1 MKFTTMKTPA
11 LPLISATR
19 CPVNDLRRRS
29 LQRGLFWMAAFAS
42 AFILAPSSHAAS
54 LTWDNSGANPT
65 APIDGFSSLWDT
77 TATVWSN
84 GAADA
89 AWVNANND
97 IAVFGSS
104 NGTAGTVNLGS
115 AITANGVTFNAA
127 TTGNYTLAGGA
138 GPFALTLAGATP
150 TITTNVNGTISA
162 AIAGGAGLT
171 KSGSGVLTLSGA
183 NTYTGGTV
191 ISSGTLVA
199 DVNGNLGSSAL
210 PADKNLTILNG
221 GTFQWTGVSSGFN
234 RTFVLGAG
242 TATIQVDSGDALL
255 ANVAPSFTGS
265 GARELVLAGTTAG
278 SPLGGII
285 ADGTGGATSL
295 TKNGAGLWTLNGANT
310 YTGDTTINAGTLAVG
325 TTVGAKIPT
334 ASTVRVN
341 TGATLRIDNTSGQT
355 IGNLQDGTGG
365 GGSVSMNVTGTT
377 ALTVQSGSFSG
388 VLKDQTAVTKV
399 LALTKTTAGTLTLTG
414 TNNTYTGGTVV
425 NAGTLLVNNVSGNG
439 LGTGAVVVNTGTLGG
454 SGFTSA
460 NITIGDG
467 TGTGDAVLS
476 PGNSPGV
483 FTTTGSLT
491 MLSDADFKFELN
503 SGTLAADKVVANGV
517 TLNSSATFSFTDL
530 GSGTI
535 TLGTPFV
542 VIDNTSGSLISG
554 TFSNLADNSTF
565 TSGLNTY
572 QASYTGGTGNDLVLT
587 TVVPEPST
595 LGLLGLG
602 FTALWWR
609 ARHRR
614 NS

>member
-1 MKFTTMKTPA
+1 MKTLL
-11 LPLISATR
+11 LPLTSAA
-19 CPVNDLRRRS
+19 LRPARENPP
-29 LQRGLFWMAAFAS
+29 LKRGLFWMAAVAA
-42 AFILAPSSHAAS
+42 AFILAPFSQAAS
-54 LTWDNSGANPT
+54 LTWDNSGTNPT
-65 APIDGFSSLWDT
+65 APTDGFSSLWDT
-77 TATVWSN
+77 TAAVWSN
-84 GAADA
+84 AATDA

-97 IAVFGSS
+97 IAAFGSN
-104 NGTAGTVNLGS
+104 NGAAGTVNLGS
-115 AITANGVTFNAA
+115 AITAGGITFNAA
-127 TTGNYTLAGGA
+127 TSGNYTIAGGT
-138 GPFALTLAGATP
+138 GPFTLTLAGATP
-150 TITTNVNGTISA
+150 TITTNVNAAISA
-162 AIAGGAGLT
+162 VIAGSAGLT
-171 KSGSGVLTLSGA
+171 KSGAGLLTLSGS

-191 ISSGTLVA
+191 ISAGTLSA
-199 DVNGNLGSSAL
+199 DVNANLGSSSSAT
-210 PADKNLTILNG
+210 DKNLTILNG
-221 GTFQWTGVSSGFN
+221 GTFQWTGGASGFN

-242 TATIQVDSGDALL
+242 TATIQVDTGDSLL
-255 ANVAPSFTGS
+255 ANVTPSYTGS
-265 GARELVLAGTTAG
+265 GARELVLTGTAG
-278 SPLGGII
+278 GTGTLGGLL

-310 YTGDTTINAGTLAVG
+310 YTGDTTINAGTLTVG

-355 IGNLQDGTGG
+355 IGNLQDGSGG
-365 GGSVSMNVTGTT
+365 GGTVAMNVTGTT

-388 VLKDQTAVTKV
+388 VLKDQNAGTKV
-399 LALTKTTAGTLTLTG
+399 LALTKNTGGTLTLSG
-414 TNNTYTGGTVV
+414 TNNTYTGGTIVS
-425 NAGTLLVNNVSGNG
+425 AGTLLINNASGNA

-454 SGFTSA
+454 VGFTSA

-467 TGTGDAVLS
+467 TGTADATIA
-476 PGNSPGV
+476 PGNSSTGT

-535 TLGTPFV
+535 TLGTTFT
-542 VIDNTSGSLISG
+542 VIDNTSGSAITG
-554 TFSNLADNSTF
+554 AFSNLANGSQF
-565 TSGLNTY
+565 TSGANTF

-587 TVVPEPST
+587 AVVPEPST
-595 LGLLGLG
+595 LGLLSLG

-614 NS
+614 SILSLR